1 MTTSTKPSLQFWLV
15 LLAVLA
21 VLGLTLARLN
31 AAALTVGMVSGA
43 WWLLRGMALGGGM
56 GNARQVGQSP
66 ADNGTR
72 IGVCVAAA
80 GIASAALAREVFPLP
95 FRIFYGVCL
104 ALACLGAVWLAWKQP
119 PRPQ

>member
-95 FRIFYGVCL
+95 FRVFFGVCFGL
-104 ALACLGAVWLAWKQP
+104 GCLGAVWLAWKQP
-119 PRPQ
+119 RPQ